1 MGKKKDKQKVKDRAT
16 RARDAPDWGK
26 MRSVSKVRGD
36 YTLSGS
42 EAIYS
47 AVSRIANGM
56 AMLPIHLYR
65 GHKIQVDDWRE
76 RLLSYQPNETMTPF
90 LFQQTMEA
98 FRNVEGNA
106 YALMVPDPS
115 DPTHTKVQS
124 LDILD
129 AAQVQALRD
138 PQTRETFYTFRLDDG
153 TQATVHESSML
164 VLRHMSTNG
173 QKGIRPIDVLL
184 GTLQYS
190 SAIREYAAN
199 QLNGVNSG
207 VVLNIPNANLSPEKR
222 DNAIK
227 QFLEAYKKS
236 GGRVMVLEGGMTA
249 TTLTQSPVDAKSL
262 DVERVTK
269 NRVATVYN
277 IPPHLLGD
285 YTDSSYSTNEQS
297 TQEFL
302 TLTIMPIVAQWEQQL
317 NLKLLTWRER
327 CDGYRF
333 AFDLDELLRADQ
345 STQADVNQKG
355 IRSGYKLINEVREKE
370 GKPPV
375 EGGDVPMVSKDLAPL
390 KAVQA
395 GNVQ

>member
-1 MGKKKDKQKVKDRAT
+1 MGKKKDKKALASAKRS
-16 RARDAPDWGK
+16 RDAPDWGL
-26 MRSVSKVRGD
+26 MRPVSSARGD
-36 YTLSGS
+36 YTLRGS

-47 AVSRIANGM
+47 AVSRIANSV

-65 GHKIQVDDWRE
+65 NHQIQASDWRE
-76 RLLSYQPNETMTPF
+76 RLLNYQPNATMTPF

-106 YALMVPDPS
+106 YALMVPDER
-115 DPTHTKVQS
+115 DPLQVSS

-129 AAQVQALRD
+129 AAKVQPLRD
-138 PQTRETFYTFRLDDG
+138 PQTRETYYAFTLDDG
-153 TQATVHESSML
+153 TQAQVHESSMI

-173 QKGIRPIDVLL
+173 EKGIRPIDVLM
-184 GTLQYS
+184 GTLQY
-190 SAIREYAAN
+190 AGEIREYAAR
-199 QLNGVNSG
+199 QLEGVNSG
-207 VVLNIPNANLSPEKR
+207 VVLNIPNANLSAEKR
-222 DNAIK
+222 DNAVK

-249 TTLTQSPVDAKSL
+249 TTLTQSPVDAQTL

-277 IPPHLLGD
+277 IPPHMLGD
-285 YTDSSYSTNEQS
+285 YSDSSYSTNEQS

-327 CDGYRF
+327 QEGYYF
-333 AFDLDELLRADQ
+333 AFDLDEMLRADQ
-345 STQADVNQKG
+345 STQAEVNQKG
-355 IRSGYKLINEVREKE
+355 IRSGFKLINEVRAKE
-370 GKPPV
+370 GKEPV
-375 EGGDVPMVSKDLAPL
+375 EGGDVPMISKDLAPL
-390 KAVQA
+390 VAVQNGTA
-395 GNVQ
+395 Q

>member
-1 MGKKKDKQKVKDRAT
+1 MGKKDKKKVKDRAT
-16 RARDAPDWGK
+16 RARDAPDWGSL
-26 MRSVSKVRGD
+26 RPVGRVRGD

-65 GHKIQVDDWRE
+65 GYKIQTDDWRE
-76 RLLSYQPNETMTPF
+76 RLLNYQPNETMTPF

-106 YALMVPDPS
+106 YALMVPDES
-115 DPTHTKVQS
+115 DPTHTRVQS
-124 LDILD
+124 LDVLD
-129 AAQVQALRD
+129 AAQVQPLRD

-153 TQATVHESSML
+153 TQATVHESSMI

-190 SAIREYAAN
+190 SAIRDYAAN

-277 IPPHLLGD
+277 IPPHLLGEPFPKKR
-285 YTDSSYSTNEQS
+285 T
-297 TQEFL
+297 
-302 TLTIMPIVAQWEQQL
+302 
-317 NLKLLTWRER
+317 
-327 CDGYRF
+327 
-333 AFDLDELLRADQ
+333 
-345 STQADVNQKG
+345 
-355 IRSGYKLINEVREKE
+355 
-370 GKPPV
+370 
-375 EGGDVPMVSKDLAPL
+375 
-390 KAVQA
+390 
-395 GNVQ
+395 